1 MAIIAIF
8 AIENNFL
15 CLKKILLK
23 VKNQLNNRLPLQCRT
38 GHNRSFEIVKLNELS
53 GDHCAIYSIRFI
65 GEDDSL
71 FEQFLSEYYTTFRNE
86 VLDIYTRLK
95 AIGRCV
101 GLREGFYKA
110 NEGKPGDGVC
120 ALYDKPDAHLRVY
133 FIYYGTDLIV
143 VGDGGE
149 KPKNIRTWQEDPVLT
164 DANLLMQWV
173 SEKISEATENKD
185 IQITDKGFEGN
196 LIIEVED

>member
-1 MAIIAIF
+1 MKN
-8 AIENNFL
+8 E
-15 CLKKILLK
+15 LKK
-23 VKNQLNNRLPLQCRT
+23 QLPLHHQAGNKRY
-38 GHNRSFEIVKLNELS
+38 FEMVKLNELS
-53 GDHCAIYSIRFI
+53 GDYCTVYSIRFN
-65 GEDDSL
+65 GDDDSL
-71 FEQFLSEYYTTFRNE
+71 FEQFLSEYYNAFRSE

-95 AIGRCV
+95 AIGKCV

-133 FIYYGTDLIV
+133 FIRYGSDLVV

-149 KPKNIRTWQEDPVLT
+149 KPKSIRTWQEDPVLT

-173 SEKISEATENKD
+173 SQKIREATDNKD
-185 IQITDKGFEGN
+185 IQITDQGFEGD
-196 LIIEVED
+196 LTIEFED

>member
-1 MAIIAIF
+1 MQLTIIFFVCKIS
-8 AIENNFL
+8 IKSENQL
-15 CLKKILLK
+15 
-23 VKNQLNNRLPLQCRT
+23 KNQLPLQHQT
-38 GHNRSFEIVKLNELS
+38 DKNRSFEIVKLNELS
-53 GDHCAIYSIRFI
+53 GDYCAIYSIRFI
-65 GEDDSL
+65 GDDDSL
-71 FEQFLSEYYTTFRNE
+71 FEQFLSEYYKTFRDE

-133 FIYYGTDLIV
+133 FIYFGTDLIV

-149 KPKNIRTWQEDPVLT
+149 KPKSIRAWQEDPVLS
-164 DANLLMQWV
+164 DANLLMQLV
-173 SEKISEATENKD
+173 SEKIREATDNKD
-185 IQITDKGFEGN
+185 IRITDQGFEGD
-196 LIIEVED
+196 LIIEIED

>member
-1 MAIIAIF
+1 M
-8 AIENNFL
+8 
-15 CLKKILLK
+15 
-23 VKNQLNNRLPLQCRT
+23 KNQLNNRLPLQCRT

-110 NEGKPGDGVC
+110 NGGKPGDGVC

-185 IQITDKGFEGN
+185 IQITDQGFEGN

>member
-1 MAIIAIF
+1 M
-8 AIENNFL
+8 
-15 CLKKILLK
+15 
-23 VKNQLNNRLPLQCRT
+23 KNQLKNQLPLQHQT
-38 GHNRSFEIVKLNELS
+38 DKNRSFEIVKLNELS
-53 GDHCAIYSIRFI
+53 GDYCAIYSIRFI
-65 GEDDSL
+65 GDDDSL
-71 FEQFLSEYYTTFRNE
+71 FEQFLSEYYKTFRDE

-133 FIYYGTDLIV
+133 FIYFGTDLIV

-149 KPKNIRTWQEDPVLT
+149 KPKSIRAWQEDPVLS
-164 DANLLMQWV
+164 DANLLMQLV
-173 SEKISEATENKD
+173 SEKIREATDNKD
-185 IQITDKGFEGN
+185 IRITDQGFEGD
-196 LIIEVED
+196 LIIEIED

>member
-1 MAIIAIF
+1 MK
-8 AIENNFL
+8 N
-15 CLKKILLK
+15 LL
-23 VKNQLNNRLPLQCRT
+23 KNQLPLQRRT
-38 GHNRSFEIVKLNELS
+38 GRNRSFEIVKLNELS

-65 GEDDSL
+65 GEDDTL
-71 FEQFLSEYYTTFRNE
+71 FEQFLNEYYNTFKTE
-86 VLDIYTRLK
+86 VLDIFTRLK

-133 FIYYGTDLIV
+133 FIYYGSDLIV

-149 KPKNIRTWQEDPVLT
+149 KPKSVRTWQEVPVLT

-173 SEKISEATENKD
+173 SEKIREATENKG
-185 IQITDKGFEGN
+185 IQISDQGFEGD
-196 LIIEVED
+196 LIIEIED

>member
-1 MAIIAIF
+1 M
-8 AIENNFL
+8 
-15 CLKKILLK
+15 
-23 VKNQLNNRLPLQCRT
+23 KNQLNNRLPLQCRT

-71 FEQFLSEYYTTFRNE
+71 FEQFLSECYTTFRNE

-173 SEKISEATENKD
+173 SEKISEATQNKD
-185 IQITDKGFEGN
+185 IQITDQGFEGN

>member
-1 MAIIAIF
+1 MF
-8 AIENNFL
+8 VKF
-15 CLKKILLK
+15 LLK
-23 VKNQLNNRLPLQCRT
+23 VKDKLKNQLPLQCRT
-38 GHNRSFEIVKLNELS
+38 GNNRSFEIVKLNELS
-53 GDHCAIYSIRFI
+53 GDYCTIYSIRFI
-65 GEDDSL
+65 DEDDSL
-71 FEQFLSEYYTTFRNE
+71 FEQFLSEYYKTFRDE

-95 AIGRCV
+95 AIGHCV

-120 ALYDKPDAHLRVY
+120 ALYDKPDSHLRVY
-133 FIYYGTDLIV
+133 FIYYGSDLIV

-149 KPKNIRTWQEDPVLT
+149 KPKSIRTWQEDPVLT

-173 SEKISEATENKD
+173 SEKIREATENKD
-185 IQITDKGFEGN
+185 IQITDQGFEGD